1 MEMSRLII
9 DEGNLRSLPAR
20 ERLDKCMKIVKNEKD
35 ESLRW
40 DAVWLAG
47 EIAEINGPEDPMFEE
62 VADLMGW
69 VLKHDTNGV
78 VKHEACYQIAARNM
92 RKKIPD
98 LVESALTDTS
108 VIARHEAIES
118 LGLMR
123 AFDTKDMILKA
134 IQDKNPDVKETA
146 AFVLKRLERLEKL
159 EENKKSYKPS
169 RIL

>member
-1 MEMSRLII
+1 VGMSRLII

-20 ERLDKCMKIVKNEKD
+20 ERLDKCMEIVKKEID

-47 EIAEINGPEDPMFEE
+47 EIAEINGPEDPLFEK
-62 VADLMGW
+62 VADLMSW
-69 VLKHDTNGV
+69 VLKNDTNGV

-92 RKKIPD
+92 RRKIPD

-108 VIARHEAIES
+108 IIARHEAIES

-134 IQDKNPDVKETA
+134 AQDTNPDVKETA
-146 AFVLKRLERLEKL
+146 TFVLKRLERLEKL
-159 EENKKSYKPS
+159 EEKKKAYTPS
-169 RIL
+169 NIL

>member
-1 MEMSRLII
+1 MEMSRLIL
-9 DEGNLRSLPAR
+9 DEGNLRSLPLR
-20 ERLDKCMKIVKNEKD
+20 ERLDKCNEIVKKETD

-47 EIAEINGPEDPMFEE
+47 EIAELNGPEDPMFNE
-62 VADLMGW
+62 VSDLIAW
-69 VLKHDTNGV
+69 VLKNDTNGV

-123 AFDTKDMILKA
+123 AFDTKEIIFKA
-134 IQDKNPDVKETA
+134 TQDPNPDVKETA
-146 AFVLKRLERLEKL
+146 EFVLKRLKRLEQL
-159 EENKKSYKPS
+159 EEKKKTYKPS
-169 RIL
+169 NII